1 MANVTFTQLPV
12 ADDLGGSE
20 PVPIW
25 QGARSKQTTI
35 DQIREPLAPKA
46 RQIATGSGLQ
56 GGGDLAADR
65 TLSLTD
71 TGATPGSYG
80 ATGANVPNISVD
92 VKGRITAAANRAL
105 TPADIAAVPTSRVVS
120 AGTGLSGGG
129 ALSADRTLSIANT
142 AVTAGSYGSASASP
156 TFTVNAQ
163 GQITAAANA
172 TITPAAIGAVPT
184 SRQVTVGAGL
194 SGGGSLTSDIA
205 INLASTGVTAG
216 TYGGGAAIPVLQ
228 INSAGRITAAT
239 TRPIVMLNIT
249 RAQIASTDILVKAF
263 AVTGFSTDG
272 DLGTGAIYIL
282 GTSSGPM
289 AIQDSTGRWF
299 NLYTSR
305 GVRAGWFGVKCDGTT
320 DDTAA
325 FRLAW
330 DAACLATN
338 PLIQLEAGVMRIATS
353 TQTFTVVSNLI
364 VAGQNNGGSAIKWVE
379 GTLNPLMGR
388 RFDVAGRVSNVTFR
402 DFAVIGT
409 HGDGGDYTQ
418 ASYYPLLTYNCDG
431 LLYDRV
437 RVEKSRVM
445 GIVAR
450 SSTNVRAHDCI
461 VRYCARDG
469 INFADCDD
477 VDFDGNL
484 VEFVDDDAIA
494 SHNDVSGRIDR
505 RVTIRN
511 NRIRFAQG
519 IKALG
524 AVTTSIV
531 GNVLEFCMGQGIAVN
546 TVSSGTEGR
555 NSANG
560 ISITGNVIKNC
571 IDRAVVDGLNTL
583 TPYIYIGGRS
593 AQAGGLAA
601 IPGDNDIATGAVI
614 SPYPYFSQSSDN
626 GSTTD
631 PVPGAHAISVCGNV
645 FVRDIPTGVSLSS
658 LGYGVFYTRNGPV
671 DIASITESAVRQYGV
686 RLDGSVRG
694 LGITSNSF
702 VGVGR
707 GVYLDATARVQG
719 LISDNTF
726 YDVSGG
732 IGVSGS
738 VSTHQNVISQGNV
751 YDIDP
756 HLSSASRGAN
766 GTWTTASGPTG
777 ILIQNAFGFLSRGD
791 TFRNCARV
799 SDAALNAADGVSGRL
814 AVDGAMLECQPTA
827 TLFQTTN
834 KGIGECPRAGP
845 SFWYSIVDSDP
856 ASATYG
862 NRLNN
867 CARQA
872 SSIPTSGFYVFGMFV
887 HNTGPVISAGKVLLG
902 WSRLTNGSA
911 HVSGTDWS
919 PAYATT
925 S

>member
-25 QGARSKQTTI
+25 QGSRSKQTTI

-56 GGGDLAADR
+56 GGGDLSADR

-71 TGATPGSYG
+71 TGATAGSYG
-80 ATGANVPNISVD
+80 ATGASVPNISVD

-129 ALSADRTLSIANT
+129 SLSADRTLSIANT

-228 INSAGRITAAT
+228 INSAGRVTAAT
-239 TRPIVMLNIT
+239 TRPVVMLNIT
-249 RAQIASTDILVKAF
+249 RAQIVSTDIQVKAF

-325 FRLAW
+325 FLLAW
-330 DAACLATN
+330 NAARAADNKTLT
-338 PLIQLEAGVMRIATS
+338 LEAGTMRIASATDS
-353 TQTFTVVSNLI
+353 FYVLSNMTVRGQGMGVSI
-364 VAGQNNGGSAIKWVE
+364 IKWIE
-379 GTLNPLMGR
+379 GSLDIFMGR
-388 RFDVAGRVSNVTFR
+388 RVEFTSRLTNVIYTGFS
-402 DFAVIGT
+402 IYGT
-409 HGDGGDYTQ
+409 HGDAGFYDDSTH
-418 ASYYPLLTYNCDG
+418 YPLMTYHVDG
-431 LLYDRV
+431 IIHDRV
-437 RVEKSRVM
+437 NVQQSRKM
-445 GIVAR
+445 GIFAR
-450 SSTNVRAHDCI
+450 DCTNVSAVGCV

-469 INFADCDD
+469 INLSNNDD
-477 VDFDGNL
+477 VLMTNNL
-484 VEFVDDDAIA
+484 VEFVDDDALA
-494 SHNDVSGRIDR
+494 AHNDTDGRIDR
-505 RVTIRN
+505 RVVIAN
-511 NRIRFAQG
+511 NRVRFAQG

-524 AVTTSIV
+524 LVTGTIS
-531 GNVLEFCMGQGIAVN
+531 GNTIEFCMGQGI
-546 TVSSGTEGR
+546 TVAPIAATGVEGR
-555 NSANG
+555 NASSG
-560 ISITGNVIKNC
+560 IAITGNTIKNC
-571 IDRAVVDGLNTL
+571 IDRALVDNLNQNA
-583 TPYIYIGGRS
+583 PYISIGGSS

-601 IPGDNDIATGAVI
+601 IPGENVTGTASVI
-614 SPYPYFSQSSDN
+614 NPYPYFQGNDG
-626 GSTTD
+626 GSGTD
-631 PVPGAHAISVCGNV
+631 PVPGSVAITVSGNTC
-645 FVRDIPTGVSLSS
+645 VRDIPTGVSLSS

-671 DIASITESAVRQYGV
+671 DIANITLSGLWQAGVTMDGLLKAVN
-686 RLDGSVRG
+686 
-694 LGITSNSF
+694 IT
-702 VGVGR
+702 G
-707 GVYLDATARVQG
+707 
-719 LISDNTF
+719 NTF
-726 YDVSGG
+726 HG
-732 IGVSGS
+732 IGYAIQLDTNSKVSGS
-738 VSTHQNVISQGNV
+738 ATGNHIFDCRGGIVLHGTNHHTFVSAANTF
-751 YDIDP
+751 DLDP
-756 HLSSASRGAN
+756 YVQHSGRGAN
-766 GTWTTASGPTG
+766 GTWTSSTSGPTA
-777 ILIQNAFGFLSRGD
+777 IFMQNGYGVVSKGD
-791 TFRNCARV
+791 VFRNCCRV
-799 SDAALNAADGVSGRL
+799 SDEATNAAAGISTKLSVEH
-814 AVDGAMLECQPTA
+814 AMLECQPVA
-827 TLFQTTN
+827 TSFQTTN

-845 SFWYSIVDSDP
+845 AFWYSIVDSDP
-856 ASATYG
+856 GSATYK

-867 CARQA
+867 CGRQA
-872 SSIPTSGFYVFGMFV
+872 ASIPTSGFYVFGMFV